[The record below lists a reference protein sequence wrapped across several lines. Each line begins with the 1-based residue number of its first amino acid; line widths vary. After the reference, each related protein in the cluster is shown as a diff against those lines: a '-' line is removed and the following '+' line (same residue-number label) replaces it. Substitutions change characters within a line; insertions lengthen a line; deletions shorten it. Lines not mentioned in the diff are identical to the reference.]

1 MLFRSPLYIDIDHSK
16 AELDFQNIQYS
27 NIQYSSPHCVQVS
40 FDLSLQFLRFQLSF
54 KSFNVFSCLKRPSH
68 WILSGCFLTTCWVFA
83 SRPTLSRI
91 SKIPG
96 LWRRELVQE
105 FWPLQVNN
113 KNCFLGQGS
122 ISQKLEAR
130 HKTEIALPIYAL
142 RLRQTFFIL
151 SNFLRNVRYHRW
163 HMSPCYVNSDKLFKI
178 LSNQYHNPERHSN
191 LGPKSLSL
199 LEFTTWRLR
208 PLGAPRPVSTP
219 NIWEAFY
226 WSKTLV
232 QGPKDRRRAQNSLW
246 NRTQV

>member
-1 MLFRSPLYIDIDHSK
+1 M
-16 AELDFQNIQYS
+16 
-27 NIQYSSPHCVQVS
+27 S

-91 SKIPG
+91 SKIQS

-142 RLRQTFFIL
+142 RLRQTFLFYPTTSVMFDIIGDTC
-151 SNFLRNVRYHRW
+151 HPA
-163 HMSPCYVNSDKLFKI
+163 PCYLNSDKLYKYLAKLLLRLMRYCMVKTTKLQYNRIRSHSCSMI
-178 LSNQYHNPERHSN
+178 L
-191 LGPKSLSL
+191 
-199 LEFTTWRLR
+199 
-208 PLGAPRPVSTP
+208 
-219 NIWEAFY
+219 NI
-226 WSKTLV
+226 S
-232 QGPKDRRRAQNSLW
+232 
-246 NRTQV
+246 